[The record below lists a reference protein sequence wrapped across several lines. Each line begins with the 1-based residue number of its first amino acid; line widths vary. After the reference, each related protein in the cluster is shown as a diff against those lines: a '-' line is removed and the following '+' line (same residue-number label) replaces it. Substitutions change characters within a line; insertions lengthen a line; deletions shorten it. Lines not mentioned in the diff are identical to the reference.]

1 MQQLYE
7 KPPEELLKDNMGEQR
22 VIKDKAKFVETAIEN
37 EVEHLDT
44 SELEKPKDKPE
55 EKPEEQPQ

>member
-7 KPPEELLKDNMGEQR
+7 KPPEELLKDNMEEQR
-22 VIKDKAKFVETAIEN
+22 VVKDKAKFVETAIEN

-44 SELEKPKDKPE
+44 SQLENPE
-55 EKPEEQPQ
+55 